1 MERDD
6 SSSDPG
12 IPFGLEDLAEQPGTY
27 FNPRTEVT
35 LIVDDSGSIDQGALP
50 AVEDDADWIRISEE
64 PAIDEQFRDELMER
78 FEAGTRAG
86 RGQHIDRITLERDED
101 DNLGFD
107 DLDRDDLDPDEPD
120 PEVDDRFDG
129 FDPGAE

>member
-1 MERDD
+1 MARDD
-6 SSSDPG
+6 SSSEPG
-12 IPFGLEDLAEQPGTY
+12 VPFGLDDLAEQPGTY

-78 FEAGTRAG
+78 FEAGARAG

-101 DNLGFD
+101 GDFEFD
-107 DLDRDDLDPDEPD
+107 DLDPEELDPDEPA
-120 PEVDDRFDG
+120 PGDDDG
-129 FDPGAE
+129 FDPAAE